1 MKPMRYLAG
10 LVALAF
16 SCGAVGAPLLVEGFE
31 DVAALPAS
39 GWALINASTPPG
51 STGWFQGNP
60 AFFAAPSGP
69 PSSYIA
75 ANFNNAAFGGTVSNW
90 LLTPQV
96 LVANGESLQFSLRLL
111 GEGLLDRVEVY
122 VSDSGASTNLADFS
136 LLAAFESHVDTGWRD
151 YALLVSGLSEPADG
165 RYAFR
170 YVVDDTSINGNYIGI
185 DSVSINA
192 IPAPGTVAL
201 ICLGAVALL
210 GARRPRRQWLAAAG
224 MATAALAAQ
233 AGTDGLMSFP
243 HVQVQAQPVAPSAAG
258 QGGFMAYKDPVTGQ
272 LTGPNPE
279 QAALLLAAA
288 ARAPAPLFKQAPPAP
303 RPSHGGISLMLDER
317 QVRYAVAR
325 KASDGS
331 ITESCEPA
339 AGERK

>member
-1 MKPMRYLAG
+1 MDLMRYLAG
-10 LVALAF
+10 LVAVAV

-31 DVAALPAS
+31 DVAALPAN
-39 GWALINASTPPG
+39 GWAFINASSPPG

-60 AFFAAPSGP
+60 GFFTAASGP

-75 ANFNNAAFGGTVSNW
+75 ANFNNAAFGGKVSNW
-90 LLTPQV
+90 LLTPQM

-111 GEGLLDRVEVY
+111 GEGLLDRLEVY
-122 VSDSGASTNLADFS
+122 VSSNGASTAAADFS
-136 LLAAFESHVDTGWRD
+136 LLGAFESDVDTGWQD
-151 YALLVSGLSEPADG
+151 YSLLVSGLSAPASG

-185 DSVSINA
+185 DTISINA

-201 ICLGAVALL
+201 VCIGALALA
-210 GARRPRRQWLAAAG
+210 GARRPRRSWLAAAG
-224 MATAALAAQ
+224 MAAATLSAQ
-233 AGTDGLMSFP
+233 AGNDGLMSFP
-243 HVQVQAQPVAPSAAG
+243 HVQVQAQPVAASAPG

-288 ARAPAPLFKQAPPAP
+288 ARAPAPLFKQAPLAP
-303 RPSHGGISLMLDER
+303 RPARGGVSLMLDER

-331 ITESCEPA
+331 VTESCEPA
-339 AGERK
+339 LGERK